1 MPISTAE
8 CFLRGKMFW
17 ISVTL
22 LSVNFYTQFF
32 HDQDGFHMRVQVKPN
47 KVFLNFENKPL

>member
-1 MPISTAE
+1 
-8 CFLRGKMFW
+8 MFW

-47 KVFLNFENKPL
+47 KVFLNFENIYKPL

>member
-1 MPISTAE
+1 MPILTAE
-8 CFLRGKMFW
+8 CFLRRIMFW
-17 ISVTL
+17 VSVTL

-32 HDQDGFHMRVQVKPN
+32 HDQNEFHMRVQVKPR